1 MVIKIQRWKNL
12 ISSYTVL
19 AERVGYFA
27 FSYSLTPAKNWYFV
41 MFNKSSKFWSI
52 INSKICSSNWAKQN
66 IQLFLPLL
74 YNYVGPCLESK
85 MELTN
90 ISIHYVSTMYYCEQM
105 HIYYTSMNT
114 KYLAL
119 DIGFQIKAQRSNTK
133 TDNLHPEKV

>member
-1 MVIKIQRWKNL
+1 MQEISDSKRHPKNKWR
-12 ISSYTVL
+12 YQ
-19 AERVGYFA
+19 
-27 FSYSLTPAKNWYFV
+27 
-41 MFNKSSKFWSI
+41 
-52 INSKICSSNWAKQN
+52 NSKVKKSD
-66 IQLFLPLL
+66 IQS

-90 ISIHYVSTMYYCEQM
+90 IAIHYVSTMYYCEQM

-133 TDNLHPEKV
+133 TNNLHPEKV

>member
-1 MVIKIQRWKNL
+1 MQEISDSKRHPKNKW
-12 ISSYTVL
+12 SYL
-19 AERVGYFA
+19 SGNYQ
-27 FSYSLTPAKNWYFV
+27 
-41 MFNKSSKFWSI
+41 
-52 INSKICSSNWAKQN
+52 NSKVKKSD
-66 IQLFLPLL
+66 IQS

-90 ISIHYVSTMYYCEQM
+90 IAIHYVSSMYYCEQM

-133 TDNLHPEKV
+133 TNNLHPEKV